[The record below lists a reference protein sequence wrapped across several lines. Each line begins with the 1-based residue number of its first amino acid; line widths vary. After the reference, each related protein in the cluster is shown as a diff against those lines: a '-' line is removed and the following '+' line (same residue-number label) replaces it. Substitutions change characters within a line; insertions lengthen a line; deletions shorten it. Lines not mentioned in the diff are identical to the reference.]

1 MNNLII
7 LEDFVC
13 WEPVKLINGVFF
25 IYFFSCFQDV
35 AARNILVSESMVCK
49 VADFGLSR
57 ELEDSA
63 YGTSGSKWKNIYI
76 YIYLNTLIIK
86 GPIKLIL
93 PELHM
98 HLTLSKTFLPFYLLY
113 RLNVWHHMISL
124 LVATA
129 SYKCPKLSK
138 VEKINMNNV
147 LFVNQLV

>member
-63 YGTSGSKWKNIYI
+63 YGTSGSKWENIYI
-76 YIYLNTLIIK
+76 FKHADYKKGQLSLFYPNYTCIWLFRKLSYPFIYR
-86 GPIKLIL
+86 
-93 PELHM
+93 
-98 HLTLSKTFLPFYLLY
+98 

-124 LVATA
+124 LFATA

-138 VEKINMNNV
+138 VEKIGLNNE